1 MGGSAVAV
9 IGDLAGYHAKLQGP
23 WYANARDPPLC
34 ADAGSVPVKTLAAQ
48 IWAFCALKDSSRTA
62 PKNPAEC

>member
-1 MGGSAVAV
+1 MDSKRTRAE
-9 IGDLAGYHAKLQGP
+9 P
-23 WYANARDPPLC
+23 FC

-48 IWAFCALKDSSRTA
+48 IWAFCALKGSSRTA

>member
-1 MGGSAVAV
+1 MDSKRTRTE
-9 IGDLAGYHAKLQGP
+9 LP
-23 WYANARDPPLC
+23 FC

-48 IWAFCALKDSSRTA
+48 IWAFCALKGSSRTA